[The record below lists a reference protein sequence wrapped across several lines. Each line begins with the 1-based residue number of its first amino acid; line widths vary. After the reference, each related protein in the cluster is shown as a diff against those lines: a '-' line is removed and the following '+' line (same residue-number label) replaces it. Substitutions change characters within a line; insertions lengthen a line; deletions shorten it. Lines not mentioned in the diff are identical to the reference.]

1 LSVNDLFKSFSK
13 SFSEPALLLLRKI
26 FSNSSNQEIPD
37 KQDSPSG
44 ATMTIKGGQTEVNGQ
59 TILVVEDTEADAA
72 FLRYA
77 FAKARI
83 DNPIEVVKDGLEAL
97 SYLEG
102 MGPYQDRAAYPP
114 PIFILLDLKL
124 PGMSG
129 FEVLEWIRNNP
140 RYQSVPVVIVTS
152 SDKEE
157 DRARSLALGANA
169 YFVKSLRLEDLI
181 GIVKAVGG
189 FWVLQTPGEEDAA
202 RADI

>member
-1 LSVNDLFKSFSK
+1 
-13 SFSEPALLLLRKI
+13 
-26 FSNSSNQEIPD
+26 
-37 KQDSPSG
+37 
-44 ATMTIKGGQTEVNGQ
+44 MTIKGGRTEVNGQ

-83 DNPIEVVKDGLEAL
+83 KNPIEVVKDGLEAL

-102 MGPYQDRAAYPP
+102 LAPYQDQTTYPP

-129 FEVLEWIRNNP
+129 FEVLEWIRTNP

-189 FWVLQTPGEEDAA
+189 FWVLQTPGEDDAP